1 MSVELVREARD
12 YSQHSSSSGDVS
24 LDGAVAGGVESRSVS
39 LPSKRAPEQKRR
51 SPKAE
56 QTRGGGPS
64 EKRFRT
70 ESEGSPEFEEE
81 SEGPDEAEGT
91 HEDLEEVTVEGD
103 DKGDDFGERLREK
116 RDKVPVKELLRHA
129 TSYSKDSLKVDSL
142 LV

>member
-56 QTRGGGPS
+56 QTRGGPS
-64 EKRFRT
+64 EKHFRT

-91 HEDLEEVTVEGD
+91 HEDLEEATVEGD
-103 DKGDDFGERLREK
+103 DKGDDLSERLREK
-116 RDKVPVKELLRHA
+116 RYKVPVKELLRHA